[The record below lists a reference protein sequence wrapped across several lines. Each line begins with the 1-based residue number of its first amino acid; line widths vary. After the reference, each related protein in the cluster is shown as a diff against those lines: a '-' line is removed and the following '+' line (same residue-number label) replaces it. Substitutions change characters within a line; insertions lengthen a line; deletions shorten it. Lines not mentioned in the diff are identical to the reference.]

1 MHETLLNEWRN
12 RRINECMNFELIDW
26 LNEWMKLIENND
38 WRNGWLTKWMKLN
51 ETDMKWN
58 EMEWNELNKWMH
70 EWVNVSMSSWTDGWM
85 DDWMNESEQWRFE
98 INCCW

>member
-1 MHETLLNEWRN
+1 MHEFWTNWLTEWMNE
-12 RRINECMNFELIDW
+12 IDW
-26 LNEWMKLIENND
+26 KQWLKE
-38 WRNGWLTKWMKLN
+38 WLTDEMN
-51 ETDMKWN
+51 EIKRSWHEMKWN

>member
-1 MHETLLNEWRN
+1 
-12 RRINECMNFELIDW
+12 
-26 LNEWMKLIENND
+26 
-38 WRNGWLTKWMKLN
+38 
-51 ETDMKWN
+51 
-58 EMEWNELNKWMH
+58 MH